1 MPRNRLFLLTAAL
14 LLLLLAACSSSL
26 VRTDTP
32 EAQETTPVQTQT
44 PNSPQP
50 PTPTEQPVAIIT
62 PIVAEQPIPSPT
74 PACEAAPPTRIIVGE
89 RGQVTDDDP
98 RPLNVRSGPGT
109 EFRILGRLEALQ
121 VFLVLEGPRCG
132 GNFAWYR
139 VRRGNLEGWI
149 AEGDPG
155 NYYIEPY
162 LPG

>member
-1 MPRNRLFLLTAAL
+1 MPTNRLFLLTTAL
-14 LLLLLAACSSSL
+14 LLGLLAGCTSSL
-26 VRTDTP
+26 ARTDTP
-32 EAQETTPVQTQT
+32 DAQTTAPTEA
-44 PNSPQP
+44 PNSPEP
-50 PTPTEQPVAIIT
+50 ATPTEQPAAIIT
-62 PIVAEQPIPSPT
+62 PIIAEQPIPSPT

-89 RGQVTDDDP
+89 RGQVTDDDL
-98 RPLNVRSGPGT
+98 RPLNVRSEPGT

-132 GNFAWYR
+132 GNFVWYR